1 MTPSVVVRL
10 LCRAGPVAGVLFLA
24 PAPLLAQNLVTN
36 PNFNTDLST
45 WQVSG
50 GTFDATVDANASPSS
65 GSVHIVQTVP
75 GSNNASSTGVIQCI
89 DGVVGGST
97 YNFGSKILL
106 ASAPAGGSVVT
117 GLIFAS
123 GPGCG
128 PPTQQVFSAAVTPGA
143 GFQAANGTIV
153 APAGSQSVQIS
164 KFAITGAN
172 PGDFDMARGR
182 FLLSARRA
190 GSGDAD
196 LDAVLAGAVAGALR
210 RRGPAPREKGE
221 ARNERGVAPG
231 TAPGTRHEA
240 PHRAP
245 GTAHQAPG
253 MDCPASPITAP

>member
-172 PGDFDMARGR
+172 PGDFDMHVDDFFFQLAAPVPVMPIWM
-182 FLLSARRA
+182 LSSLA
-190 GSGDAD
+190 
-196 LDAVLAGAVAGALR
+196 LYAVVALR
-210 RRGPAPREKGE
+210 R
-221 ARNERGVAPG
+221 ARRV
-231 TAPGTRHEA
+231 RHETSVA
-240 PHRAP
+240 
-245 GTAHQAPG
+245 
-253 MDCPASPITAP
+253 